1 MNTKNK
7 FTKIVLEIISFFFAV
22 TMLFTMAGCTD
33 DDADELSTPELNINW
48 NDVNES
54 IDSTIL
60 SSYGYY
66 IEDDYKAS
74 EKEFDSVSLCNYDP
88 DDANAW
94 KKTEYQLVI
103 TYGLNFKNSDGYHDC
118 PTIEIALNETGKKG
132 YYTATYKENGEFIE
146 DDGKWFLSE
155 DKETFLKE
163 KVEDA
168 IEIFGLEG

>member
-7 FTKIVLEIISFFFAV
+7 IIKLFTKVISFFFAL
-22 TMLFTMAGCTD
+22 TMLFAVAGCSGD
-33 DDADELSTPELNINW
+33 DDDVASVPELNINW
-48 NDVNES
+48 DDVNEA
-54 IDSTIL
+54 IDSTNL

-66 IEDDYKAS
+66 IEDDYKSS

-94 KKTEYQLVI
+94 KKTECQLVI

-146 DDGKWFLSE
+146 DDGDWFLSE